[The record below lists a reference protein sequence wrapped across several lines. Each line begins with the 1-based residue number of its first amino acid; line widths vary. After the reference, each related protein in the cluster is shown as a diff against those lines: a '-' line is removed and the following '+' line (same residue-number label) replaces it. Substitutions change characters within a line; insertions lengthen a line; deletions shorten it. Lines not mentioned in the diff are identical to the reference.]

1 VLRDINNRHGVAGS
15 RYLLGGALVT
25 LATHL
30 VGVPPIVAHKLE
42 AFLRD
47 VLGDGCYEVARGEN
61 LEVALDLHVHSRT
74 VDDRAVEA
82 APVRLV
88 DLHLIQG
95 ERVADDILGETLDIL
110 TLLRQYPAAPV
121 DIETRMHPATQHPGT
136 LRRKQT
142 LVEEKRDHAGP
153 EQLFQRLEADIGQ

>member
-1 VLRDINNRHGVAGS
+1 MTSQSSMSATMRISREHFGQSSGSASQTFLMSSRHFAEG
-15 RYLLGGALVT
+15 
-25 LATHL
+25 
-30 VGVPPIVAHKLE
+30 
-42 AFLRD
+42 
-47 VLGDGCYEVARGEN
+47 
-61 LEVALDLHVHSRT
+61 
-74 VDDRAVEA
+74 
-82 APVRLV
+82 
-88 DLHLIQG
+88 
-95 ERVADDILGETLDIL
+95 ILGETLDIL